1 MLYNEP
7 SQKKVP
13 LFECDMRKK
22 KKKRKKKC
30 HCHTIEFVLQP
41 SSAGQHNTVCL
52 LTGKEDLQE
61 QAEGIVAQ
69 CPQCNIGIIKR
80 RDSFLWPTDFT
91 LQLLE
96 RQSRGIQQRRRRTT
110 RNIVADKGK
119 EVDQDWQSKYDTEST
134 YSIANVSSA

>member
-1 MLYNEP
+1 MRYA
-7 SQKKVP
+7 KK
-13 LFECDMRKK
+13 D
-22 KKKRKKKC
+22 C
-30 HCHTIEFVLQP
+30 HCHTIEFVLQS

-80 RDSFLWPTDFT
+80 RDSFLWPTHFA
-91 LQLLE
+91 LQLVE

-110 RNIVADKGK
+110 GDIVADESK
-119 EVDQDWQSKYDTEST
+119 EVDQGWQSKYNTEGT
-134 YSIANVSSA
+134 YSIENVSSA